1 MKNTIALQICLL
13 ATAALLGSTSYAE
26 ETKTEKVEAAAN
38 KAVDSA
44 KKSYRKMKSKACETI
59 DGKLECD
66 QEKLKN
72 HAKNIS
78 DKIKT
83 DTKELKNKID

>member
-1 MKNTIALQICLL
+1 MKNTTALQICLFT
-13 ATAALLGSTSYAE
+13 TAALLGSTSYAE
-26 ETKTEKVEAAAN
+26 ETKTEKVDAATN

-44 KKSYRKMKSKACETI
+44 KKSYRKMKEKACETI

-66 QEKLKN
+66 QKKLKN
-72 HAKNIS
+72 HAKNLS

>member
-1 MKNTIALQICLL
+1 MKVSIALQICLL
-13 ATAALLGSTSYAE
+13 ATTVLVGSTSYAE
-26 ETKTEKVEAAAN
+26 ETKTEKVEAATN

-44 KKSYRKMKSKACETI
+44 KKSYRKMKDKACETI

-66 QEKLKN
+66 QKKIKN
-72 HAKNIS
+72 HMHNIS